1 MEFRYILLGIAVLCL
16 VWTVLFQVI
25 NKNISTRIIK
35 RGEGYTIQVRGKF
48 KWNDTKNSNNE
59 SLIFTDKQSAAEIL
73 DLAVSAYKQNK
84 G

>member
-1 MEFRYILLGIAVLCL
+1 MEFIYILLGIAVLCL

-48 KWNDTKNSNNE
+48 KWNDAKPKGFWCITIYKGNGNE
-59 SLIFTDKQSAAEIL
+59 LL
-73 DLAVSAYKQNK
+73 CL
-84 G
+84 